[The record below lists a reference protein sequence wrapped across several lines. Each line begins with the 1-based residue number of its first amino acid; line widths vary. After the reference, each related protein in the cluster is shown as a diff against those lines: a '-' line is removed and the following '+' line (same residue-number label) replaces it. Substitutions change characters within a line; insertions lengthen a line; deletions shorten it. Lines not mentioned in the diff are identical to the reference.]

1 MIVRL
6 LAVGLIGLALLPGSG
21 TAQTAEDD
29 GPPVEL
35 GKVETYGPQGRV
47 FAVEGTRKL
56 VLMTRQS
63 YAAEHGAG
71 FAGMFR
77 VTDGGAQRVYRYEAV
92 CASERKG
99 CRLVRA
105 TLEGAKQQDEAYST
119 SIDET
124 LKAPKQVEKAAYNLY
139 FAVCRKQF
147 RRFR

>member
-1 MIVRL
+1 MRSTT
-6 LAVGLIGLALLPGSG
+6 LALVWFALVAGSA
-21 TAQTAEDD
+21 TAQTAQDD

-35 GKVETYGPQGRV
+35 GKVESFGPQGRV
-47 FAVEGTRKL
+47 FAVDGTRKL

-63 YAAEHGAG
+63 YAAEHAVG
-71 FAGMFR
+71 FAGTFR
-77 VTDGGAQRVYRYEAV
+77 VIEGVTQRTYRYEAV

-99 CRLVRA
+99 YRLVRA

-124 LKAPKQVEKAAYNLY
+124 LKAPKQAEKAAYNLY